1 MTDTAFL
8 GLADAADMI
17 RTRRLS
23 PVEYTQALLDRIARL
38 DGRYHAFIRLTPEIA
53 LAAAQRAEREI
64 AAGGWR
70 GPLHGIPFALKDI
83 IDFAGL
89 PTTAHSKLL
98 IDNVAAAD
106 AAVTAR
112 LKAAGAIM
120 MGKLATHEFAIGG
133 PSFDLPWPP
142 AVNPWGG
149 EHFPGG
155 SSSGSGVA
163 LAAGMVPAALGTDTG
178 GSVRN
183 PASLCAITGMKPT
196 YGLVSR
202 RGVFPLAYSLDHVGP
217 MTRNVRDNALLLQ
230 VIAGHDAEDPGSALF
245 EVPDYSAALE
255 SGARNLKIGLVRHF
269 YTEDM
274 QAHPEQV
281 DAIETAADVLRRLGA
296 DVREIRLASLSE
308 YAVCARIIIRC
319 EAYAI
324 HRRSMAER
332 PGDYGDLARQRIL
345 DGAVMSAADYI
356 DAQRL
361 RARLTR
367 QTLAAFAGID
377 AALTVSGMDPTCRID
392 DAEACA
398 RLYPRQARQPFNV
411 TGQPAIAVPAGLT
424 RAGLPLSL
432 QLIGH
437 PFQEA
442 TVYRVAHAYERA
454 TCWTERH
461 PQGLASKVSESPSTP
476 QASERSSP

>member
-1 MTDTAFL
+1 MTDLAFL
-8 GLADAADMI
+8 GLAEAADLL
-17 RTRRLS
+17 RRRELS
-23 PVEYTQALLDRIARL
+23 PVAYTRALLDRIDRL
-38 DGRYHAFIRLTPEIA
+38 DGRYRAFIRVTPELA
-53 LAAAQRAEREI
+53 LAAAHEAERTI

-98 IDNVAAAD
+98 IDNVATAD
-106 AAVTAR
+106 ATVTAR
-112 LKAAGAIM
+112 LKAHGAIPL
-120 MGKLATHEFAIGG
+120 GKLATHEFAIGG

-149 EHFPGG
+149 AHFPGG
-155 SSSGSGVA
+155 SSSGSAVA
-163 LAAGMVPAALGTDTG
+163 LAAGMLPAALGTDTG

-183 PASLCAITGMKPT
+183 PASMCAITGMKPT

-230 VIAGHDAEDPGSALF
+230 AIAGHDAEDPGSAC
-245 EVPDYSAALE
+245 VAIPDYSAALE
-255 SGARNLKIGLVRHF
+255 AGVKGLSIGLVRHF
-269 YTEDM
+269 YCDDM
-274 QAHPEQV
+274 QAHPEQAA
-281 DAIETAADVLRRLGA
+281 AIESAADVLRRLGA
-296 DVREIRLASLSE
+296 QVHEIRLAPLAD
-308 YAVCARIIIRC
+308 YAVCTRIIIRC

-324 HRRSMAER
+324 HRRWLAER
-332 PGDYGDLARQRIL
+332 PGDYGDLARQRLL
-345 DGAVMSAADYI
+345 DGAVVSAADYI

-361 RARLTR
+361 RTRLTQR
-367 QTLAAFAGID
+367 TLAAFAGLD
-377 AALTVSGMDPTCRID
+377 AALSVSSMDPACRID

-411 TGQPAIAVPAGLT
+411 TGQPAIALPAGFT
-424 RAGLPLSL
+424 HAGLPLSL

-442 TVYRVAHAYERA
+442 MLYRIAHAYERA
-454 TCWTERH
+454 TGWTERYPPGLAVETRTTGGQC
-461 PQGLASKVSESPSTP
+461 PQGSRK
-476 QASERSSP
+476 